1 MRLSVMASPVK
12 ARSAHDD
19 IVRKLIGAWRLVSWS
34 EIKQDGGTDYPLGK
48 DAIGQL
54 IYSADGH
61 VAAQLARKD
70 LPPLRDEDWRSASQP
85 ESAQAWKSYFGY
97 FGTFSI
103 DTRQQAVIH
112 HVEGSW
118 FPNLSHTDQT
128 RLFRFVGDELVL
140 DADTAWG
147 KVVIV
152 WEKAP
157 DRSADI

>member
-1 MRLSVMASPVK
+1 MAFA
-12 ARSAHDD
+12 ARAPTTRESIA
-19 IVRKLIGAWRLVSWS
+19 RKLIGAWRLVSWS
-34 EIKQDGGTDYPLGK
+34 ETKKDGTTDYPLGK

-61 VAAQLARKD
+61 VAAQLARNGM
-70 LPPLRDEDWRSASQP
+70 PPLRDEDWRSVSQP
-85 ESAQAWKSYFGY
+85 ESAQAWKGYFGY

-103 DTRQQAVIH
+103 DTGKQAVIH

-118 FPNLSHTDQT
+118 FPNLTHTDQT

-147 KVVIV
+147 KVRIA

-157 DRSADI
+157 DRSAEV

>member
-1 MRLSVMASPVK
+1 MASAANASIP
-12 ARSAHDD
+12 REE
-19 IVRKLIGAWRLVSWS
+19 IIRKLIGAWRLVSWS
-34 EIKQDGGTDYPLGK
+34 ETKEDGMIDYPLGK

-61 VAAQLARKD
+61 IAAQRARKD
-70 LPPLRDEDWRSASQP
+70 MPPLHDEDWRSASMP
-85 ESAQAWKSYFGY
+85 ESSRAWKSYFGY

-103 DTRQQAVIH
+103 DDDEKAVIH

-118 FPNLSHTDQT
+118 FPNLAHTDQT
-128 RLFRFVGDELVL
+128 RMFRFIGDELVL

-147 KVVIV
+147 NVHIV

-157 DRSADI
+157 DQSARI

>member
-1 MRLSVMASPVK
+1 MI
-12 ARSAHDD
+12 SAAKVATSRED

-34 EIKQDGGTDYPLGK
+34 ETKEDGTVDYPLGK

-54 IYSADGH
+54 LYSADGH
-61 VAAQLARKD
+61 VAAQLARKGM
-70 LPPLRDEDWRSASQP
+70 PPLRDEDWRSASQP
-85 ESAQAWKSYFGY
+85 ESSRAWKSYFGY

-103 DTRQQAVIH
+103 DIATQAVIH

-118 FPNLSHTDQT
+118 FPNIAHTDQK
-128 RLFRFVGDELVL
+128 RLFGFEGDELVL

-147 KVVIV
+147 KVRII

>member
-1 MRLSVMASPVK
+1 MNSAVK
-12 ARSAHDD
+12 AQGARDD
-19 IVRKLIGAWRLVSWS
+19 IAGKLIGAWRLVSWS
-34 EIKQDGGTDYPLGK
+34 ETKTDGSTDYPLGK

-61 VAAQLARKD
+61 VAAQLARKGV
-70 LPPLRDEDWRSASQP
+70 PPLSDEDWRTASQP

-103 DTRQQAVIH
+103 DTRKQAVIH

-118 FPNLSHTDQT
+118 FPNLSNTDQT

-147 KVVIV
+147 KVRIV

-157 DRSADI
+157 DRSADV